1 MDCAKKYGVMSWS
14 QKLSLS
20 ESHGN
25 GANDLVSL
33 GSREGVEE
41 DVVADT
47 DGSKVLGPSVVVVC
61 AFRNCSFMESFSS
74 NKVSHELILLGSGA
88 I

>member
-1 MDCAKKYGVMSWS
+1 MSWS
-14 QKLSLS
+14 QKLSLP
-20 ESHGN
+20 ESHGK

-33 GSREGVEE
+33 GSCEGVKE

-47 DGSKVLGPSVVVVC
+47 DRSEVLGKTVTQPSVVVVC
-61 AFRNCSFMESFSS
+61 ASCNCSFTGSFSS
-74 NKVSHELILLGSGA
+74 NEVSHKLISLGIGV